1 MWAPWRT
8 KMKNYRET
16 ILAYYLLVFTRTDF
30 AATSVIRSSII
41 LLLPMLYCR
50 CIISN
55 LSHQNYFTSK
65 TEESKG
71 SFYTKSFP
79 CKSNAIC
86 AEKACF
92 LLPLPLDTQ
101 LCLWLSTSYFTGP
114 LHSMIPLLR
123 NIKIP
128 FHTTNGPEKTI
139 PPPKKQRIYPISADG
154 AVWEQSNQTISI
166 SSLLQLATYLNQHL
180 TVLQA
185 PELQFFTLL
194 RAFWHHGG
202 WSSCRHTVQQY
213 RDRKCK
219 SKIKSAFTLLYRL
232 QLLVFVYSATWA
244 RWKKRSQHELLKGNL
259 SAKKWVALHS

>member
-1 MWAPWRT
+1 
-8 KMKNYRET
+8 
-16 ILAYYLLVFTRTDF
+16 
-30 AATSVIRSSII
+30 
-41 LLLPMLYCR
+41 
-50 CIISN
+50 
-55 LSHQNYFTSK
+55 
-65 TEESKG
+65 
-71 SFYTKSFP
+71 
-79 CKSNAIC
+79 
-86 AEKACF
+86 
-92 LLPLPLDTQ
+92 
-101 LCLWLSTSYFTGP
+101 
-114 LHSMIPLLR
+114 MIPLLR

-166 SSLLQLATYLNQHL
+166 SSLLQLATYLNQH
-180 TVLQA
+180 QA

-244 RWKKRSQHELLKGNL
+244 RWKKEANMNSLKVIYQQRSESLCTHSAQHLASLFSSMKCFW
-259 SAKKWVALHS
+259 KWTWVAGWMLIWEMEGSQLQLWYFICAEKLLCLPF